1 MPCLGDAVP
10 TIGASAASIKFH
22 ETKRLTPLPPRRGAA
37 VAGSSG
43 NVTCPQGNW
52 TATIMTS
59 DASLELSLEQLISAL
74 DKKLFGECARIRS
87 TLLPTPRTLVAAF
100 TAEVR
105 LQELNSGNPQILT
118 WYFAGR
124 YPGEKSQRGSTTSQ
138 FFEEL
143 DTTCEPSS
151 SRGHLILRRFR
162 LQCGSTANRT
172 LDPRLSILARIYQF

>member
-1 MPCLGDAVP
+1 MPRLGDAVP

-22 ETKRLTPLPPRRGAA
+22 ETKRSTPLPPRRGAA

-74 DKKLFGECARIRS
+74 DKKLFGECARIHS

-118 WYFAGR
+118 WYLQVDILEKKAKEVLRQVGSLR
-124 YPGEKSQRGSTTSQ
+124 NSIRPVNRLPAPVSSPMRIHGQSYP
-138 FFEEL
+138 
-143 DTTCEPSS
+143 
-151 SRGHLILRRFR
+151 
-162 LQCGSTANRT
+162 
-172 LDPRLSILARIYQF
+172 